1 MRFQVHRRWGF
12 TLLELAI
19 AVVLLVLLMM
29 LAVPSMSGLMADRR
43 LRKSLD
49 SFNAIVREAQER
61 SMAEARPYLIVWG
74 DGKIGLRPEG
84 LLRSESPE
92 PEMKIKIGKNESFRI
107 SFPAALIDDAPAEWI
122 FWPSGNCEPATVSYQ
137 GHDGKWIA
145 SYSALTARSETVSYV
160 AK

>member
-1 MRFQVHRRWGF
+1 M
-12 TLLELAI
+12 LELAI

-29 LAVPSMSGLMADRR
+29 LAVPSMSGVLADKR

-49 SFNAIVREAQER
+49 SFNAIVRVAQER
-61 SMAEARPYLIVWG
+61 SMAERRAYLIVWMDKG
-74 DGKIGLRPEG
+74 IGLRPEG
-84 LLRSESPE
+84 LLRGESPE
-92 PEMKIKIGKNESFRI
+92 PEMKIKIAKNESFRI

-137 GHDGKWIA
+137 GRDGKWTA
-145 SYSALTARSETVSYV
+145 NYSALTARSETVSYV